1 MEQTAQNKPS
11 RLEEDGQKTVVEH
24 ETDKGRSSPSNEHS
38 SGGGLAETK
47 EKKTEL
53 SASAKTLSQERT
65 IAPNCD
71 KDKKLDMAFEGSGDQ
86 TKNESENKVKVDN
99 RKADKDSTKP
109 SNGEQMKKDIKQGRP
124 CKPDEEPF
132 QAGDKKI
139 TENVV
144 GSKSGKSGE
153 QGVEIEP
160 GVTISLLGSD
170 KPSEANKIK
179 ESEKDIA
186 VADDPIVEQK
196 LGAPKDVKADENA
209 ESKKK
214 AKPSGRNES
223 DANMSLSGSCGSIVG
238 SPTKRLILC
247 QKAAP
252 LA

>member
-53 SASAKTLSQERT
+53 SASAKTLSQER

-71 KDKKLDMAFEGSGDQ
+71 TDKKLDMAFEGSGDQ
-86 TKNESENKVKVDN
+86 TKNESENKVTVDS
-99 RKADKDSTKP
+99 RKADKDGTKP
-109 SNGEQMKKDIKQGRP
+109 SNG
-124 CKPDEEPF
+124 KPDEKLF
-132 QAGDKKI
+132 QAGDTKI
-139 TENVV
+139 KENVV

-170 KPSEANKIK
+170 KPSEANKTK
-179 ESEKDIA
+179 ESEKDNA
-186 VADDPIVEQK
+186 VAEDPIVEQK

-214 AKPSGRNES
+214 AKPSGRNVS

>member
-24 ETDKGRSSPSNEHS
+24 ETDKGRSSPSNDHS

-53 SASAKTLSQERT
+53 SASAKTLTQERT
-65 IAPNCD
+65 IAPNC
-71 KDKKLDMAFEGSGDQ
+71 DKKLDMAFEGSGDQ
-86 TKNESENKVKVDN
+86 TKNESENKVKVDK

-109 SNGEQMKKDIKQGRP
+109 SNG
-124 CKPDEEPF
+124 KPDEKPF

-139 TENVV
+139 KENVV

-160 GVTISLLGSD
+160 GATISLLGSD
-170 KPSEANKIK
+170 KPSEANKLK

-186 VADDPIVEQK
+186 VGDDPNVEQK

-209 ESKKK
+209 ESEKK
-214 AKPSGRNES
+214 AKPSGRNVS
-223 DANMSLSGSCGSIVG
+223 DANVSLSGSCGSIVG

-247 QKAAP
+247 QKAGP

>member
-24 ETDKGRSSPSNEHS
+24 ETDKGRSSPSNEHP

-53 SASAKTLSQERT
+53 SASAKTLSQER

-71 KDKKLDMAFEGSGDQ
+71 TDKKLDMAFEGSGDQ
-86 TKNESENKVKVDN
+86 TKNESENKVTVDS
-99 RKADKDSTKP
+99 RKADKDGTKP
-109 SNGEQMKKDIKQGRP
+109 SNG
-124 CKPDEEPF
+124 KPDEKPF
-132 QAGDKKI
+132 QAGDTKI
-139 TENVV
+139 KENVV

-160 GVTISLLGSD
+160 GVTISSLGSD
-170 KPSEANKIK
+170 KPSEANKTK
-179 ESEKDIA
+179 ESEKDNA

-214 AKPSGRNES
+214 AKPSGRNVS

>member
-24 ETDKGRSSPSNEHS
+24 ETDKGRSSPPNEHS

-86 TKNESENKVKVDN
+86 TKNESENKVKVDSK
-99 RKADKDSTKP
+99 KADKDSTKP

-124 CKPDEEPF
+124 DEKPF

-139 TENVV
+139 KENVV

-170 KPSEANKIK
+170 KPSEAKKTK
-179 ESEKDIA
+179 ESEKEIA
-186 VADDPIVEQK
+186 VGDDPIVEQR

-214 AKPSGRNES
+214 AKPSGRNVS